1 MFDFENISAFQA
13 SVQYITSYGGFEP
26 VDLTSRPL
34 TQIVDIY
41 VGDGRTSLRF
51 EQQQD
56 TGISGD
62 PVLNLRDPMGS
73 NLFIFAHGNFMNLIF
88 ILNNK

>member
-1 MFDFENISAFQA
+1 M
-13 SVQYITSYGGFEP
+13 
-26 VDLTSRPL
+26 DLSSRPL

-41 VGDGRTSLRF
+41 VGDGKTSLRF

-62 PVLNLRDPMGS
+62 PVLNLRDSTGN
-73 NLFIFAHGNFMNLIF
+73 NLFIFAHGMF
-88 ILNNK
+88 IYLLFFK